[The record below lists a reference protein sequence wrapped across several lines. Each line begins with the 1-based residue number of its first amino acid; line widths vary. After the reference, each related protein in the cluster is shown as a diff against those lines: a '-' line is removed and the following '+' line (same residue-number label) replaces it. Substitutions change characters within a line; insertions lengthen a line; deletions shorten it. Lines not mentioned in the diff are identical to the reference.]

1 MSAYSEWL
9 KELENLA
16 KEAEFCLTDITENIS
31 SGNHVVNFLIT
42 EAVGHDPDM
51 VSRRGRINEVCR
63 PRIYIGLDKIDLT
76 DPNGGRCEVKEPL
89 SHVEK
94 DFIRDYSFSLN
105 EYFMFNSALCRS
117 VLSSLRDKITLV
129 SERSKALLESAVGDE
144 LVKMITARLL
154 GEEISDTSLKNLV
167 IRQVEARMEESVGV
181 PIKELLLQEKV
192 SEVKRLE
199 IQDGEI
205 SWEYQV
211 KNGGFDINLHWKGI
225 TFRWDDQN
233 HRGNIGVNLDTLSV
247 RNMFL
252 YLVNLPSFGQIVARR
267 LAKIIE

>member
-9 KELENLA
+9 KELETMA

-31 SGNHVVNFLIT
+31 SGNHVVSFLIT
-42 EAVGHDPDM
+42 EAVGHDSDM

-76 DPNGGRCEVKEPL
+76 DPNGGRCEIKEPL

-105 EYFMFNSALCRS
+105 EYFMFNNALCKS
-117 VLSSLRDKITLV
+117 ALSSLKDKITLV

-154 GEEISDTSLKNLV
+154 GGDVEDASLKNLV
-167 IRQVEARMEESVGV
+167 IRQVEARLEESVGI
-181 PIKELLLQEKV
+181 PIRELLSKEK
-192 SEVKRLE
+192 SGEVKRLE

-225 TFRWDDQN
+225 IFRWDDQN
-233 HRGNIGVNLDTLSV
+233 HRGNVAVNLDTLSV

-252 YLVNLPSFGQIVARR
+252 YLVNLPSFGQIVTRR